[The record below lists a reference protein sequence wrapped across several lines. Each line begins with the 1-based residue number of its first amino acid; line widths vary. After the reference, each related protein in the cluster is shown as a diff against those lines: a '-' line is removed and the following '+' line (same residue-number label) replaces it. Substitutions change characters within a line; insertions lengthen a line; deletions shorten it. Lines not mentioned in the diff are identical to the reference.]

1 MEDPSDDSQPQ
12 GFYPRVNGKSLAT
25 GQYANMIVSL
35 VGHFLPTPNADG
47 TVPFKASDGGII
59 SVTPEQVEMPLI
71 GPDSS
76 PFEIIGQAMGP
87 ADLFVRIV
95 VVGHCCVSSAQY
107 GALVPQMVSSQPHTI
122 FLALI
127 FFLLRIAVLHER
139 AHEGYGLGNLRQN
152 AGGASQPQV
161 RSLLFACGRGGPG
174 LMRTGSTREGR
185 DNTTALLAYSG
196 SLEHGLCNFQLS
208 IP

>member
-12 GFYPRVNGKSLAT
+12 GFYPRVNGKSLET

-71 GPDSS
+71 GPDSP

-95 VVGHCCVSSAQY
+95 VGEHCCVSSAASQY
-107 GALVPQMVSSQPHTI
+107 GALVPQMVTSQPHTT
-122 FLALI
+122 FLARCASC
-127 FFLLRIAVLHER
+127 F
-139 AHEGYGLGNLRQN
+139 RQ
-152 AGGASQPQV
+152 
-161 RSLLFACGRGGPG
+161 LFC
-174 LMRTGSTREGR
+174 TRELTKDTDLETYDKMLEVQANPKFASYFSPVPAAGR
-185 DNTTALLAYSG
+185 A
-196 SLEHGLCNFQLS
+196 
-208 IP
+208 